1 MNTPYR
7 LGPDS
12 DFGAVLRLIQ
22 ATFAY
27 MEDRIAPPSSM
38 KDLTPAIIAQ
48 QAETAEV
55 WAIGAAPDAC
65 MFLTPRPGRLYLGKL
80 AVAGGQRGKG
90 LARVLVNLAE
100 ERCRALGL
108 PVLELQTRVELTDNQ
123 AIFRALGFLETGRTV
138 HAGYDRPTSVTFGK
152 AIVLTDAT

>member
-1 MNTPYR
+1 MTTPYR

-12 DFGAVLRLIQ
+12 DFGAVLHLVQ
-22 ATFAY
+22 SAFAY
-27 MEDRIAPPSSM
+27 MDGRIDPPSSM
-38 KDLTPAIIAQ
+38 KDLTPAIISQ
-48 QAETAEV
+48 QADTAEV

-65 MFLTPRPGRLYLGKL
+65 MFLTTRPGCLYLGKL

-108 PVLELQTRVELTDNQ
+108 PVLELQTRVELTENQ
-123 AIFRALGFLETGRTV
+123 AIFRALGFWETGRSAY
-138 HAGYDRPTSVTFGK
+138 AGYDRPTSVTFGK
-152 AIVLTDAT
+152 AIALTNAP